1 MRMDEKIDLQA
12 LWNSFLDGDNKAFAG
27 IYYTFINSL
36 LSYGKKLTKDKELLG
51 DSIQEVFTDLYI
63 KRSKPFVHIDNLKA
77 YLFIAVRN
85 NILKKL
91 IHNHKFEVD
100 SNLEN
105 IPDRFQ
111 VEYNFEDQWINNEI
125 SEETSLRLNLAIT
138 NLSPGQKEVIYLRFE
153 EGLNYQEIS
162 KVLGITPESAR
173 KQLYRALL
181 SLRHVIGNEKIYIL
195 LIIFIK
201 KDKESC
207 PH

>member
-1 MRMDEKIDLQA
+1 MRMDEKIDLQV
-12 LWNSFLDGDNKAFAG
+12 LWNSFLNGDNKAFAC

-63 KRSKPFVHIDNLKA
+63 KRSKPVVRIDNLKA

-91 IHNHKFEVD
+91 IRNHKFKSGPNHEK
-100 SNLEN
+100 
-105 IPDRFQ
+105 IPERFQ
-111 VEYNFEDQWINNEI
+111 VEYSFEDQWIKDEI
-125 SEETSLRLNLAIT
+125 SEETSLKLNLAIT
-138 NLSPGQKEVIYLRFE
+138 NLSPGQKEVIYLKFE

-162 KVLGITPESAR
+162 NVLGITPESAR
-173 KQLYRALL
+173 KQLYRALV
-181 SLRHVIGNEKIYIL
+181 SLRHVIGNEKIYVL
-195 LIIFIK
+195 LKIFIK
-201 KDKESC
+201 KYSKSC